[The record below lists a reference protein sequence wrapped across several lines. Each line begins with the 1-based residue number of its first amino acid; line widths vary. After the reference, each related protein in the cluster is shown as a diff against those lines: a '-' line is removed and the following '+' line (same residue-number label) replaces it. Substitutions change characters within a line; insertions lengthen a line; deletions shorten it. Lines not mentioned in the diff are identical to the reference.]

1 MDFFIQ
7 VFSELFKSPVG
18 LLSML
23 TIGVIFCIA
32 TFLFFWVKKQTEK
45 DAAKAAR
52 RSRSQTVSPN

>member
-1 MDFFIQ
+1 
-7 VFSELFKSPVG
+7 
-18 LLSML
+18 ML

-52 RSRSQTVSPN
+52 RNHSQTVSPN